1 MREDDDYGGGPTI
14 FSLSGWLVGRG
25 LHELGC
31 GERGARKPSQSAGK
45 SALLCAPW
53 RVKRTGSVAGMCGV
67 GAMGGC
73 GATVASGGRGR
84 GERRETQH

>member
-1 MREDDDYGGGPTI
+1 MGGAIPKCREFSAKAQYLKLSTRAYGTSEDDDYGGAGDPTI

-45 SALLCAPW
+45 SALLSA
-53 RVKRTGSVAGMCGV
+53 RGV
-67 GAMGGC
+67 
-73 GATVASGGRGR
+73 
-84 GERRETQH
+84 